1 MKYYLLEILG
11 QRKWI
16 REYIC
21 GVGSSHLSVTAS
33 WWESDAAWIIMK
45 LTGFKLKVQS
55 TNQDWLKFVAWDWY
69 NIANQAGMWYLC
81 TIVKFHQLTILLYLQ
96 YFAPPHTYLAI
107 RKKVWILFVWTLFVG
122 KLRAVYKSR
131 TGDFDGGAFWQKFSS
146 ARAGKAF
153 IANEMWKIFT
163 NYTTQSKRTAKYS
176 KGGLL

>member
-1 MKYYLLEILG
+1 MLAVLTFLSPQADGNLMRLGSLSNLQVLNSKY
-11 QRKWI
+11 K
-16 REYIC
+16 
-21 GVGSSHLSVTAS
+21 
-33 WWESDAAWIIMK
+33 
-45 LTGFKLKVQS
+45 QS

-69 NIANQAGMWYLC
+69 IIANQAGMWYLS

-96 YFAPPHTYLAI
+96 YFAPPQYLASA
-107 RKKVWILFVWTLFVG
+107 KKSLNFVCLNSSKLFVG